1 MGVIVTVPK
10 EIIDHPEFG
19 KLTRPQTTAK
29 SWQVI
34 EEREDEFV
42 IEILEE

>member
-10 EIIDHPEFG
+10 EVVDHPEFG
-19 KLTRPQTTAK
+19 KLTRPHTHAK

-34 EEREDEFV
+34 EEREYEFV